1 MPKLENVIFG
11 LLSCITPI
19 CVVRVQLTIKS
30 LLSLIYYANMLLMI
44 SQLRLTTTTHCR
56 RYRNSHLLS
65 LVNITQLV
73 SQTYARERELVSTSW
88 RLLRFIALSLS
99 CNYFVLQYFQIQI
112 FTLEIDPV
120 KLGEIGNKLRLE
132 ILVALSL
139 SLCFQIELN
148 YSRLSTHIDTSLGDS
163 SGLRSQCE

>member
-1 MPKLENVIFG
+1 MLYLVA
-11 LLSCITPI
+11 
-19 CVVRVQLTIKS
+19 VVYL
-30 LLSLIYYANMLLMI
+30 ANMCGLCTVDYEVSPLSHI
-44 SQLRLTTTTHCR
+44 LCKYGFNDILSIPPLPTPHSR

-73 SQTYARERELVSTSW
+73 SQTYARERELVSTNW

-139 SLCFQIELN
+139 SLCF
-148 YSRLSTHIDTSLGDS
+148 
-163 SGLRSQCE
+163 